1 MQTSLAE
8 AYQRKYIYTIS
19 RSCGFNVVDAQESA
33 VGPRHFPVNDP
44 RLLPAPE
51 ALRRGDRVVL
61 LPKTH
66 AITRM
71 PARDEAIAPSTL
83 DSLNGHQ
90 SRRCDT
96 MRCEEP
102 TQAPPTQ
109 EMNTQKSRKLSGQH
123 PSTGKFP
130 RTPSTLVEPHSEG
143 DATFGVKLLNG
154 NAELDSEQLLQL
166 SAAYKDAGNAM
177 SAYA

>member
-8 AYQRKYIYTIS
+8 AYQRKSIYTIS
-19 RSCGFNVVDAQESA
+19 RSCGFDVIDAQESA
-33 VGPRHFPVNDP
+33 VDPRHFPVNDP

-71 PARDEAIAPSTL
+71 PLRDETIASSTL
-83 DSLNGHQ
+83 DSPNGHQ
-90 SRRCDT
+90 PRQCDT
-96 MRCEEP
+96 MRCGEP

-109 EMNTQKSRKLSGQH
+109 EMNVQKFGELSGQH
-123 PSTGKFP
+123 IPADKFP
-130 RTPSTLVEPHSEG
+130 RTPNTLVEPHSEG
-143 DATFGVKLLNG
+143 GATFGVKLLNG
-154 NAELDSEQLLQL
+154 NDELDSDQLLQL
-166 SAAYKDAGNAM
+166 SAVYKDAGTAI